1 MKCNYGFV
9 SRHSSGLNLKLKLKL
24 KLKMI
29 LLMLILL
36 PGIMPVHGA
45 PVHEDDITEI
55 LRCQCGCTMIV
66 KDCSCE
72 EAANIRQVVMDQIVA
87 GKSEKQIFSY
97 LEKTYG
103 EGIFAVP
110 PKKGF
115 DLSLWVLPGVG
126 VAIGGVVLYRLTRN
140 GSGGEGTFEDE
151 YRKFLEEQGEQGTSD
166 VNTEND
172 VSYEQMLDL
181 EYKKNMGLEAEE
193 NADSVSNVQD
203 GDSNE

>member
-1 MKCNYGFV
+1 MKY
-9 SRHSSGLNLKLKLKL
+9 RPILGLRLR
-24 KLKMI
+24 MM

-45 PVHEDDITEI
+45 PVYEEDITEI

-66 KDCSCE
+66 KDCSCQ
-72 EAANIRQVVMDQIVA
+72 EAVDIRQVVNEQIVA

-115 DLSLWVLPGVG
+115 DLSLWVLPGIG
-126 VAIGGVVLYRLTRN
+126 VAIGGIVLYRVTHN
-140 GSGGEGTFEDE
+140 SSSSEDTFEEE
-151 YRKFLEEQGEQGTSD
+151 YRKFLDEQGTAGVTSD
-166 VNTEND
+166 TGM
-172 VSYEQMLDL
+172 SYEQMLDM
-181 EYKKNMGLEAEE
+181 EYRMNMRLEADE
-193 NADSVSNVQD
+193 NADNISDNQD
-203 GDSNE
+203 GDSNEE

>member
-1 MKCNYGFV
+1 MKY
-9 SRHSSGLNLKLKLKL
+9 RPILGLRLR
-24 KLKMI
+24 MM

-45 PVHEDDITEI
+45 PVHEEDITEI

-66 KDCSCE
+66 KDCSCQ
-72 EAANIRQVVMDQIVA
+72 EAVDIRQVVNEQIVA

-115 DLSLWVLPGVG
+115 DLSLWVLPGIG
-126 VAIGGVVLYRLTRN
+126 VAIGGIVLYRVTRN
-140 GSGGEGTFEDE
+140 GSGCENTFEDE
-151 YRKFLEEQGEQGTSD
+151 YRKFLDEQGTSGVTSD
-166 VNTEND
+166 AD
-172 VSYEQMLDL
+172 ISYEQMLDL
-181 EYKKNMGLEAEE
+181 EYKNNMGLEADE
-193 NADSVSNVQD
+193 NVDSVSDNQD
-203 GDSNE
+203 GDPSE

>member
-1 MKCNYGFV
+1 MKY
-9 SRHSSGLNLKLKLKL
+9 RPILGLGLGLGLGL
-24 KLKMI
+24 RMV

-45 PVHEDDITEI
+45 PVNEEDITEI

-66 KDCSCE
+66 KDCSCQD
-72 EAANIRQVVMDQIVA
+72 AVDIRQVVNEQIVA

-115 DLSLWVLPGVG
+115 DLSLWILPGIG
-126 VAIGGVVLYRLTRN
+126 VAIGGVVLYRVTRN
-140 GSGGEGTFEDE
+140 GSGDGDAFEDE
-151 YRKFLEEQGEQGTSD
+151 YRKFLDEQGTAG
-166 VNTEND
+166 VNMDTNM
-172 VSYEQMLDL
+172 SYEQMLDL
-181 EYKKNMGLEAEE
+181 EYKNNMGLEADG
-193 NADSVSNVQD
+193 NADSVSDERD
-203 GDSNE
+203 GESSE

>member
-1 MKCNYGFV
+1 MKY
-9 SRHSSGLNLKLKLKL
+9 RPILGLRLR
-24 KLKMI
+24 MM

-45 PVHEDDITEI
+45 AVNEEDITEI

-72 EAANIRQVVMDQIVA
+72 EAVVIRQVVNEQIVA

-115 DLSLWVLPGVG
+115 DLSLWVLPGIG
-126 VAIGGVVLYRLTRN
+126 VAIGGIVLYRMTRN
-140 GSGGEGTFEDE
+140 SSGVEDTFEEE
-151 YRKFLEEQGEQGTSD
+151 YRKFLDEQGTAGVTSD
-166 VNTEND
+166 TGM
-172 VSYEQMLDL
+172 SYEQMLDL
-181 EYKKNMGLEAEE
+181 EYRMNMRLEADE
-193 NADSVSNVQD
+193 NADNISDERD
-203 GDSNE
+203 GDSNEE

>member
-1 MKCNYGFV
+1 MKYKLKFGL
-9 SRHSSGLNLKLKLKL
+9 RHSLGLRLR
-24 KLKMI
+24 MV

-45 PVHEDDITEI
+45 PVHEEDITEI

-72 EAANIRQVVMDQIVA
+72 EAVVIRQVVNEQIVA

-115 DLSLWVLPGVG
+115 DLSLWVLPGIG
-126 VAIGGVVLYRLTRN
+126 VAIGGVVLYRMTRN

-151 YRKFLEEQGEQGTSD
+151 YLKFLAEQGTAG
-166 VNTEND
+166 VNTD
-172 VSYEQMLDL
+172 TGMSYEQMLDL

-193 NADSVSNVQD
+193 NADSFSDDRD
-203 GDSNE
+203 GDSNEE

>member
-1 MKCNYGFV
+1 MV
-9 SRHSSGLNLKLKLKL
+9 
-24 KLKMI
+24 

-45 PVHEDDITEI
+45 PVHEEDITEI

-66 KDCSCE
+66 KDCSCQ
-72 EAANIRQVVMDQIVA
+72 EAVDIRQVVMDQIVA

-115 DLSLWVLPGVG
+115 DLSLWVLPGIG
-126 VAIGGVVLYRLTRN
+126 VAIGGVVLFKVTHNSSDGRDV
-140 GSGGEGTFEDE
+140 FEDE
-151 YRKFLEEQGEQGTSD
+151 YRKFLEEQGAAGVSID
-166 VNTEND
+166 D
-172 VSYEQMLDL
+172 DMSYEQMLDL
-181 EYKKNMGLEAEE
+181 EYRMNMKLKSDE
-193 NADSVSNVQD
+193 NADSFSNDPD
-203 GDSNE
+203 GDPSE

>member
-1 MKCNYGFV
+1 MKYKLKFGL
-9 SRHSSGLNLKLKLKL
+9 RHSLGLR
-24 KLKMI
+24 LKMV

-36 PGIMPVHGA
+36 PGIMPVHGE
-45 PVHEDDITEI
+45 PVHEEDITEI

-72 EAANIRQVVMDQIVA
+72 EAVVIRQVVNEQIVA

-115 DLSLWVLPGVG
+115 DLSLWVLPGIG
-126 VAIGGVVLYRLTRN
+126 VAIGGVVLYRVMHKSS
-140 GSGGEGTFEDE
+140 GSEDAFEDE
-151 YRKFLEEQGEQGTSD
+151 YRKFLEEQGTAS
-166 VNTEND
+166 
-172 VSYEQMLDL
+172 VSTDTDMPYEQMLNL
-181 EYKKNMGLEAEE
+181 EYRKNIGLEAEK
-193 NADSVSNVQD
+193 NADSFSDEQD
-203 GDSNE
+203 GDSSE